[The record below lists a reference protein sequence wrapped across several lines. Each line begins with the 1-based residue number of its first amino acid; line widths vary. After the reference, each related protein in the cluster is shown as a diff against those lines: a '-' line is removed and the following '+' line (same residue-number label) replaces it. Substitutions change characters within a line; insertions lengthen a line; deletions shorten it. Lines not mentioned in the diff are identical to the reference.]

1 MLDKIMIVID
11 NTKQTQEC
19 ALLGLFHVDAYF
31 LPDRNKYVIG
41 FCADWLT
48 FRSAMDL

>member
-19 ALLGLFHVDAYF
+19 MLLGLLHVDIQF
-31 LPDRNKYVIG
+31 SSGRNKYVIG
-41 FCADWLT
+41 FWADWLT